1 MFQEYRGCGNTFS
14 LYLALRLQNIPSDND
29 YKFQFVTHPLKKEPK
44 VCERGAK
51 EEGSGSKRVQFFSL
65 ELQSP
70 KKAMKQRELIKFVY
84 RGASCQRATGK
95 TK

>member
-1 MFQEYRGCGNTFS
+1 M
-14 LYLALRLQNIPSDND
+14 QNASDFNINLTPIP
-29 YKFQFVTHPLKKEPK
+29 QIEPK
-44 VCERGAK
+44 VSERGAK
-51 EEGSGSKRVQFFSL
+51 EQGSRSKSVPFFSL

-84 RGASCQRATGK
+84 QGASCQRATGE